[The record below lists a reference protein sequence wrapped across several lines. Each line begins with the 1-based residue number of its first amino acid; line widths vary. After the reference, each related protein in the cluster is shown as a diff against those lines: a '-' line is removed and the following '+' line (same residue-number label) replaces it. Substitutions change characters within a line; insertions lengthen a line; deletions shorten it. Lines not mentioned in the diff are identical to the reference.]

1 MPELHQ
7 LQLLEAMHS
16 SQSFQPQTQPVDDG
30 HSHSSLTSDD
40 IGSDMASCPSCHHSM
55 AKVHASGDTATK
67 VVNVG
72 QGLSEDIA
80 AFGRLVIQVYRG
92 KMLHHA
98 AADLK

>member
-16 SQSFQPQTQPVDDG
+16 SHSYQPHNQLVDVG

-40 IGSDMASCPSCHHSM
+40 IGVDMAACPSCHYST
-55 AKVHASGDTATK
+55 AKEATSDTATE
-67 VVNVG
+67 VVNAR
-72 QGLSEDIA
+72 QGPSEDMA

>member
-16 SQSFQPQTQPVDDG
+16 SHSYQPLNQSVDDG
-30 HSHSSLTSDD
+30 HPHSSLTSEE
-40 IGSDMASCPSCHHSM
+40 IGNDMAACPSCHHSM
-55 AKVHASGDTATK
+55 TKEAIGDTATEA
-67 VVNVG
+67 VNVR
-72 QGLSEDIA
+72 QGPSEDIA

-92 KMLHHA
+92 KMLYHS